1 MGSPVSSIYLATS
14 LLLATIAA
22 NARAEDLYV
31 PNQFATLQAAIA
43 QARIDG
49 LSPEG
54 RSSSGVSR
62 R

>member
-1 MGSPVSSIYLATS
+1 MRSPVSSIHLATS
-14 LLLATIAA
+14 LLPATVAA
-22 NARAEDLYV
+22 TARAEDLYV
-31 PNQFATLQAAIA
+31 PNQFATIQAAMA

-54 RSSSGVSR
+54 RSSSGVWR